1 MTHTHVLAMRFS
13 SQGTSTGRQL
23 VIPSETSSD
32 DNPIVE
38 TKLREFS
45 KGNLLQNDGLDSLN
59 LLTDGSPFYILRTL
73 PKKDIKKCSEMLWSL
88 TDHCDDVTVWG
99 SCEIFMQRTLS
110 TFLKAFQQSS
120 FIDLVE
126 CKCVQLFQDRL
137 KNLCKIIP
145 QYPVLPTCH
154 TNRKL
159 KMLNRRSDWHILT
172 FKYYQIWPQHFWDQS
187 DTKASSDMLWQQQPS
202 SHVVLGRA

>member
-73 PKKDIKKCSEMLWSL
+73 PKKRYKKMLGNAMIINWSL
-88 TDHCDDVTVWG
+88 WWCVCMRFLWNIHAKDPVD
-99 SCEIFMQRTLS
+99 LS
-110 TFLKAFQQSS
+110 EGIPTKL
-120 FIDLVE
+120 IDLVE

>member
-73 PKKDIKKCSEMLWSL
+73 PKKRYKKMLGNAMIINWSL
-88 TDHCDDVTVWG
+88 WWCDCMRFLWNIHAKDPVDLSEGIPTKLIHRSSRVQMRAIVSG
-99 SCEIFMQRTLS
+99 PTEEFVQNNSSISRTAHVPYKSQIENAEQKIRLTYIDIQILS
-110 TFLKAFQQSS
+110 NMTAAFLRP
-120 FIDLVE
+120 I
-126 CKCVQLFQDRL
+126 R
-137 KNLCKIIP
+137 
-145 QYPVLPTCH
+145 H
-154 TNRKL
+154 
-159 KMLNRRSDWHILT
+159 
-172 FKYYQIWPQHFWDQS
+172 
-187 DTKASSDMLWQQQPS
+187 
-202 SHVVLGRA
+202 

>member
-59 LLTDGSPFYILRTL
+59 LLTDGSPFYMRTL
-73 PKKDIKKCSEMLWSL
+73 PKKRYKKMLGNAMIINWSL
-88 TDHCDDVTVWG
+88 WWCDCMRFLFDIHAKDPVD
-99 SCEIFMQRTLS
+99 LS
-110 TFLKAFQQSS
+110 EGIPTKL
-120 FIDLVE
+120 IDLVE

>member
-1 MTHTHVLAMRFS
+1 MNGIDPYPCIAMRFS

-23 VIPSETSSD
+23 GHSVGNIFRWQPHRWDKAQRVFQRKSSAKWRPRLVKSSD
-32 DNPIVE
+32 WWVSV
-38 TKLREFS
+38 L
-45 KGNLLQNDGLDSLN
+45 
-59 LLTDGSPFYILRTL
+59 YMRTL
-73 PKKDIKKCSEMLWSL
+73 PKKRYKKMLGNAMIINWSL
-88 TDHCDDVTVWG
+88 WWCDCMRFLFDIHAKDPVD
-99 SCEIFMQRTLS
+99 LS
-110 TFLKAFQQSS
+110 EGIPTKL
-120 FIDLVE
+120 IDLVE

-159 KMLNRRSDWHILT
+159 KMLNRRSDWHSNIN
-172 FKYYQIWPQHFWDQS
+172 YQIWPLHFWDQS

>member
-73 PKKDIKKCSEMLWSL
+73 PKKRYKKMLGNAMIINWSL
-88 TDHCDDVTVWG
+88 WWCDCMRFLWNIHAKDPVD
-99 SCEIFMQRTLS
+99 LS
-110 TFLKAFQQSS
+110 EGIPTKL
-120 FIDLVE
+120 IDLVE

>member
-1 MTHTHVLAMRFS
+1 MRFS

-73 PKKDIKKCSEMLWSL
+73 PKKRYKKMLGNAMIINWSL
-88 TDHCDDVTVWG
+88 WWCDCMRFLWNIHAKDPVD
-99 SCEIFMQRTLS
+99 LS
-110 TFLKAFQQSS
+110 EGIPTKL
-120 FIDLVE
+120 IDLVE